1 MKQSGGKIQSSNYVN
16 LFDMDRVKR
25 YIYFLRCLSS
35 VGSSVQRK
43 SLLETASTDQITA
56 LAEIAYNI
64 LGGVFALTV
73 SELSSLQHYKS
84 VLRKLASKQFGLS
97 EKKSALLEKSIA
109 VKQLLTVFQ
118 SQ

>member
-25 YIYFLRCLSS
+25 YIFFLRCQSS

-43 SLLETASTDQITA
+43 SLLLLETASTDRITA

-64 LGGVFALTV
+64 LGGVFSLTV
-73 SELSSLQHYKS
+73 SELSSVQHYKS
-84 VLRKLASKQFGLS
+84 VLRCWLVGCFGFSGPLR
-97 EKKSALLEKSIA
+97 
-109 VKQLLTVFQ
+109 
-118 SQ
+118 